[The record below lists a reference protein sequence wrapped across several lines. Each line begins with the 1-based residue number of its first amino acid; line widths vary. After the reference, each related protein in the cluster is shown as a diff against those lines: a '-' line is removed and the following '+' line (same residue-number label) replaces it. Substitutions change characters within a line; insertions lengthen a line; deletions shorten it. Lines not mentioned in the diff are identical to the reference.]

1 MGAKTVA
8 AVDDQQNDIR
18 LKNRQPGLACHR
30 GDDAIFDHGLEAAGI
45 DRNKAAVA
53 HLGLTIM
60 PVPGQAGTVVNEG
73 GATAGKSIE
82 EGRFAHVGAP
92 DERNHRQRNNR

>member
-1 MGAKTVA
+1 
-8 AVDDQQNDIR
+8 
-18 LKNRQPGLACHR
+18 
-30 GDDAIFDHGLEAAGI
+30 
-45 DRNKAAVA
+45 
-53 HLGLTIM
+53 M